1 MNIKTSQEVLLI
13 KEKYGISDND
23 PVFALLDTYG
33 CLQQDIINSINMV
46 KKTLCIV
53 HDSLEKIEQKETT
66 LEDIFIR
73 GRIDVVEEGLKV
85 RDILHKDMTNKLS
98 ELFLSIDE
106 YRIAIIEERE
116 KLRFDRTN
124 AQYSLQNLFHAFILE
139 KKSQTTK
146 NKVSFALIIL
156 LVIIQSTSIIVLLN
170 AIS

>member
-33 CLQQDIINSINMV
+33 CLQQDIVNSINML
-46 KKTLCIV
+46 KKTLGIV

-66 LEDIFIR
+66 LEDIILN
-73 GRIDVVEEGLKV
+73 GRIDIAEEGLKV
-85 RDILHKDMTNKLS
+85 RDILYKDMTNKLS
-98 ELFLSIDE
+98 ELFLNIDQ
-106 YRIAIIEERE
+106 YRIAITEER
-116 KLRFDRTN
+116 KRLKYDRTDS
-124 AQYSLQNLFHAFILE
+124 QESLKKLFREFIKE
-139 KKSQTTK
+139 KESQATK